1 MYALIENGAVKTYPY
16 GLDVLRRDNPA
27 VSFPGKASDELLAQW
42 NVLPV
47 KRTELPAY
55 NPMTERIEEGA
66 PEHDGQDWVQ
76 TWIVTPLT
84 DAEKAERAKAGVPS
98 QVAMR
103 QARLALLYAGLLD
116 DVQPAIDS
124 IPDPIS
130 RRAAQI
136 EWEYSSYV
144 ERDKPLVAGIA
155 AAVGLSVEQVWDLLK
170 FASTL

>member
-1 MYALIENGAVKTYPY
+1 MDYINTALGAVLNIEQIRKAHPHISIPNDADLTSFGYAKVHPAEAPQPLPGHRVEAAEPVEVEGRWQY
-16 GLDVLRRDNPA
+16 GWRQV
-27 VSFPGKASDELLAQW
+27 
-42 NVLPV
+42 
-47 KRTELPAY
+47 
-55 NPMTERIEEGA
+55 
-66 PEHDGQDWVQ
+66 
-76 TWIVTPLT
+76 PLT